1 MDPAQILGLSLGG
14 VAVVIGLLIWF
25 IKANMVLAQPN
36 ELVVIAGRQRG
47 TAEGGKVG
55 YRVIRGGRGFK
66 MPLVESMA
74 RLPLTGI
81 PMEVRLAKA
90 MAQGMIPVTVEG
102 RATVKLAGRPEDGME
117 AAIERFLGRGRDP
130 VIKTAQQA
138 IEGSLR
144 GVLATMSPEEANA
157 KRLEL
162 GREVAAHAR
171 EELRPL
177 GIVLD
182 LFQIRDIAD
191 ETGYLTAIGRKR
203 NALVQRDALMA
214 EARAEAEAR
223 QVAAE
228 QKRVGREAEIAA
240 DLHIIEQ
247 ENALAVKRAG
257 LEAKARDAQERAQMA
272 GPIAR
277 AEEEVALHTKRVELS
292 ERKQQAEVVVP
303 ARARREALE
312 LEARGKAAR
321 ILADGEATAEAVER
335 MRAQWDNGDARD
347 LFLIRLLPELTDM
360 VTRTISENLHVD
372 KLTILDGG
380 GGEGLPNYVKNLTNS
395 AVVMMEQVKNVTGVD
410 VAKLAEGGSKS
421 GGAEVPKQLS

>member
-1 MDPAQILGLSLGG
+1 MDSAQILGLSLGG
-14 VAVVIGLLIWF
+14 AAVAIGLLIWF

-36 ELVVIAGRQRG
+36 ELVVIAGRQRKDADG
-47 TAEGGKVG
+47 KKVG

-66 MPLVESMA
+66 MPLVESVA
-74 RLPLTGI
+74 RMPLTGL
-81 PMEVRLAKA
+81 PMEVKLAKA

-117 AAIERFLGRGRDP
+117 AAVERYLGRGIDP

-162 GREVAAHAR
+162 GKTVAAHAR

-191 ETGYLTAIGRKR
+191 ESGYLAAIGRKR
-203 NALVQRDALMA
+203 NAQVQRDARIA
-214 EARAEAEAR
+214 EATAEAESR

-228 QKRVGREAEIAA
+228 QKRLGREAEIAA
-240 DLHIIEQ
+240 NLLIIEQ
-247 ENALAVKRAG
+247 ENALSVRRAE
-257 LEAKARDAQERAQMA
+257 LEAKATDAAERAKVA

-277 AEEEVALHTKRVELS
+277 TEEEVALYDKRIELA
-292 ERKQQAEVVVP
+292 ERVQQAEVVVP
-303 ARARREALE
+303 AKAKKEALE
-312 LEARGKAAR
+312 LEARGHAAR
-321 ILADGEATAEAVER
+321 ILADGEATADAVER
-335 MRAQWDNGDARD
+335 MRAQWADGDARE
-347 LFLIRLLPELTDM
+347 LFLIRLLPELTEM
-360 VTRTISENLHVD
+360 VTRTVAENLHVD

-380 GGEGLPNYVKNLTNS
+380 SGEGIPNYVKNLTNS

-410 VAKLAEGGSKS
+410 VTKLGDGGPPSGGS
-421 GGAEVPKQLS
+421 EVPKQLR